1 MADPFFLN
9 LEIYPDDWAVARTL
23 LPRHEGDGVEWPFLI
38 SEMSEQEDDGSVY
51 SDYGVPRVVVYE
63 AYYEWVEALE
73 RLEAANVRFIAFESE
88 TYEGDVY
95 RVNYEGV
102 SYMIPALRGEGPA
115 YPVDK
120 NGMIRKNLREGAR
133 NAMRAMTKLE
143 RLLDKARKD
152 ASERIS
158 RTVR

>member
-1 MADPFFLN
+1 MADPFYLN
-9 LEIYPDDWAVARTL
+9 LEIHPKDWEAARTL
-23 LPRHEGDGVEWPFLI
+23 LPRHEGDGVEWPALI

-51 SDYGVPRVVVYE
+51 SDDGVPRVVVYE

-73 RLEAANVRFIAFESE
+73 RLEASDVRFIAFESE

-120 NGMIRKNLREGAR
+120 NGLIRKNLREGAQK
-133 NAMRAMTKLE
+133 AMQAMTKVEQLLE
-143 RLLDKARKD
+143 KVRKD
-152 ASERIS
+152 EAKRVP
-158 RTVR
+158 RTVL